1 MNIEEVR
8 VVFERL
14 MAAKGIT
21 NLKRKGERYVSPNMQ
36 TKFRYFMLG
45 WAMKESNA
53 KTN

>member
-21 NLKRKGERYVSPNMQ
+21 NLKRDGDRYVSPNMQ
-36 TKFRYFMLG
+36 TKFRYFTLG
-45 WAMKESNA
+45 WVMKESNA

>member
-1 MNIEEVR
+1 MNTEEVR
-8 VVFERL
+8 AVFERL

-21 NLKRKGERYVSPNMQ
+21 NLDRKGDRYVSANIQ

-45 WAMKESNA
+45 WAMKETNA

>member
-8 VVFERL
+8 AVFERL

-21 NLKRKGERYVSPNMQ
+21 NLKRDGDRYVSPNMQ
-36 TKFRYFMLG
+36 TKFRYFTLG

>member
-1 MNIEEVR
+1 MKTSEVR
-8 VVFERL
+8 EVFERI
-14 MAAKGIT
+14 MTAKGNN
-21 NLKRKGERYVSPNMQ
+21 NLKRDGEKYVSPNMQ